1 MGTWIAPAVRDE
13 VVAFVD
19 RYSTLCELNAT
30 VMLRWMQLSSR
41 QFLRWKNRLGQGNFH
56 NAPLPRDH
64 WITAGERDAIIA
76 FARQNPLDGYRNLTY
91 MMLDQNAAAVSAATV
106 YRVLKTVGI
115 IGNRPIVAS
124 KKGTGFVQPLA
135 PHEHWHVDFSY
146 INVAGTYYFWF
157 GALDGCS
164 RMVVAWDIRESMK
177 VADAQ
182 IVLQRG
188 RETFPHARPRIISDN
203 GAQFVAKEF
212 KAFVRQWQTSH
223 VFTSPNYPQ
232 SNGKIER
239 FHRTLKEQAIRPM
252 SPLTLD
258 DARRVVGR
266 FVDHY
271 NYVRLH
277 SAIGY
282 ITPADKLAGRDELIW
297 TERKLKLENA
307 RELRAKYRKNN
318 DVL

>member
-1 MGTWIAPAVRDE
+1 MGAWIAPAVRDE
-13 VVAFVD
+13 VVAFVE
-19 RYSTLCELNAT
+19 RYSTLCELNAA
-30 VMLRWMQLSSR
+30 VMLRWLQLSPR
-41 QFLRWKNRLGQGNFH
+41 QFHRWKSRLGQANFH

-76 FARQNPLDGYRNLTY
+76 FARQNPMDGYRNLTY
-91 MMLDQNAAAVSAATV
+91 MMLDQNVAAVSPATV
-106 YRVLKTVGI
+106 YRVLKAVGI
-115 IGNRPIVAS
+115 IGDRPVLSS

-135 PHEHWHVDFSY
+135 PHEHWHVDFSF
-146 INVAGTYYFWF
+146 INVAGTHYFWF

-188 RETFPHARPRIISDN
+188 REMFPHARPRIISDN

-212 KAFVRQWQTSH
+212 KQFVRQWQASH
-223 VFTSPNYPQ
+223 VFTSPYYPQ

-258 DARRVVGR
+258 DARRIVGR
-266 FVDHY
+266 FVEHY
-271 NYVRLH
+271 NNVRLH
-277 SAIGY
+277 AANGY
-282 ITPADKLAGRDELIW
+282 ITPADKLAGRDQQIW
-297 TERKLKLENA
+297 SERKQKLETA
-307 RELRAKYRKNN
+307 RDLRVKSRKNN

>member
-1 MGTWIAPAVRDE
+1 MGCWVAPAVRDE

-19 RYSTLCELNAT
+19 RYSTLCELNAA
-30 VMLRWMQLSSR
+30 VLLRWLQLSPR
-41 QFLRWKNRLGQGNFH
+41 QFLRWKGRRGQANLH

-64 WITAGERDAIIA
+64 WIEAHERDAIVA
-76 FARQNPLDGYRNLTY
+76 FARQNSTEGYRSLTY
-91 MMLDQNAAAVSAATV
+91 QMLDKNLAAVSPATV

-115 IGNRPIVAS
+115 IGDRPHLSS

-146 INVAGTYYFWF
+146 INIAGTFYFWF

-164 RMVVAWDIRESMK
+164 RMIVAWDIRQNMK

-182 IVLQRG
+182 IVLQAG
-188 RETFPHARPRIISDN
+188 REKYPHARPRIISDN

-212 KAFVRQWQTSH
+212 KAFVGQWQTTH

-258 DARRVVGR
+258 DARRIIGR
-266 FVDHY
+266 FV
-271 NYVRLH
+271 
-277 SAIGY
+277 
-282 ITPADKLAGRDELIW
+282 
-297 TERKLKLENA
+297 
-307 RELRAKYRKNN
+307 
-318 DVL
+318 